1 MALALLVLQAACA
14 TVAPAPAQYAQ
25 SMNSAVD
32 GCLRNPA
39 CVASMPGEEAV
50 IPWLTRALQTAR
62 LLVTLKEFLDE
73 AELRLVESIL
83 VECAKEA
90 DFQVNEREYGPGKF
104 PDDAEC
110 KRVVGHK
117 DGEAVTRAIELGDM
131 KHAVAFA
138 CVERRLLSR
147 FPDNISVEPRYG
159 RNPSTEGYSL
169 TDIWTGSRRP
179 DIVLHFARNPTKV
192 QCVYDFKFPCTLFRK
207 GNPLSDK
214 ERAQLA
220 KYDELGGNCPSA
232 IVTPQLGLNHE

>member
-1 MALALLVLQAACA
+1 MALALLLLQAACA
-14 TVAPAPAQYAQ
+14 TVAPAPTQYAQ

-50 IPWLTRALQTAR
+50 IPWLTRAPSNGPAPHHPQGVPRRSRTAPR
-62 LLVTLKEFLDE
+62 
-73 AELRLVESIL
+73 RSIL

-90 DFQVNEREYGPGKF
+90 DFQVNEREYGPGKY

-110 KRVVGHK
+110 KRVVGYK

-159 RNPSTEGYSL
+159 KNPSTDEYVL
-169 TDIWTGSRRP
+169 TDRLDGLLRARHRPSPGAQPHQGSMRLRLQ
-179 DIVLHFARNPTKV
+179 VSLHALQQGQP
-192 QCVYDFKFPCTLFRK
+192 
-207 GNPLSDK
+207 
-214 ERAQLA
+214 A
-220 KYDELGGNCPSA
+220 
-232 IVTPQLGLNHE
+232 H